1 MSSTV
6 RAFPRVAINPES
18 SHPVKI
24 DLKDVTETRKTL
36 AVTLDAN
43 EVEAEEKGLLSQFS
57 GMAKIPGFRPGKAP
71 VAIVSKKFAKEIAGE
86 LSQRV
91 VSKAYKEGLKKAKV
105 NLINPIDVTEGVIK
119 AGQEAVITFTL
130 DVRPD
135 FKVDNYKGIEL
146 EGLSDEVLDN
156 EVDEAIE
163 NIRKERAEFSPVE
176 REAQKGDYVKFSHE
190 GNIDGKPISEI
201 VEDKPVYAKMP
212 QTWEEIGSDQGLIP
226 GLGDQLEGLKTGD
239 KENLTVEFPADFT
252 VEGLQGMKA
261 VYSVELL
268 EVRERKLP
276 EIDEAFF
283 ESQQVKNLDDLK
295 ERVSGWLK
303 NQKAQ
308 ERRADLRRQISE
320 KLMDSVDFP
329 LPGSLIEAETENAMR
344 QVVTENMRR
353 GIPQEQIEENKED
366 IHAQSLKNAENRV
379 KLQLILDQVAG
390 KEEIEVTD
398 QDMSQF
404 IFNQAYQSGQKP
416 EQFVKELKKD
426 QNRLRMAQ
434 QSVLFDKTLEFLIDE
449 STVKG
454 VKGEKS

>member
-130 DVRPD
+130 DVRPA

-344 QVVTENMRR
+344 QVVTENIRR

>member
-24 DLKDVTETRKTL
+24 DLQDVTETRKTL

-71 VAIVSKKFAKEIAGE
+71 VAIVRKKFAKEIAGE
-86 LSQRV
+86 LNQRV
-91 VSKAYKEGLKKAKV
+91 VSKAYKEGLKEAKV
-105 NLINPIDVTEGVIK
+105 NLINPIDVKEGEIK

-135 FKVDNYKGIEL
+135 FTVDNYKGIEL
-146 EGLSDEVLDN
+146 EGLSEEVSDN
-156 EVDEAIE
+156 DVDEAIE

-190 GNIDGKPISEI
+190 GTIDGKPISEI

-239 KENLTVEFPADFT
+239 KKDLEVEFPADFT
-252 VEGLQGMKA
+252 VEGLQGLKA

-276 EIDEAFF
+276 EMDEAFF
-283 ESQQVKNLDDLK
+283 ESQQVKNLDELK

-320 KLMDSVDFP
+320 KLMGSVDFP
-329 LPGSLIEAETENAMR
+329 LPGSLIEVETENAMR

-353 GIPQEQIEENKED
+353 GIPQEQLEENKED
-366 IHAQSLKNAENRV
+366 IHAQSRKNAENRV

-404 IFNQAYQSGQKP
+404 ILNQAYQSGQKP

-434 QSVLFDKTLEFLIDE
+434 QSVLFDKTLEFLIDQ

-454 VKGEKS
+454 AESEKS